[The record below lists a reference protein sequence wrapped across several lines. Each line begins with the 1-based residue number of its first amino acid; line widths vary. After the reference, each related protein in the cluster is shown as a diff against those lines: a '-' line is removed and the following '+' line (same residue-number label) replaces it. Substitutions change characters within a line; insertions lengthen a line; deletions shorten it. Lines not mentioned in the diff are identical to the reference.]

1 MTLTEEPGLVNGVHV
16 QDNFEQSVGVVDVQD
31 SEHHDV
37 WPDQAELGVVDVDVA
52 YMLSPF
58 HRLHHVKVLELTA
71 HLLLFVHRRTL
82 LRELGLV
89 VVRIALHEAHLIGR
103 LRYV

>member
-1 MTLTEEPGLVNGVHV
+1 MTLTEEPGFVDGRHVH
-16 QDNFEQSVGVVDVQD
+16 DHLKECVGIVDVQD
-31 SEHHDV
+31 SEHDDV

-58 HRLHHVKVLELTA
+58 HRLHHVKVLELAA

-89 VVRIALHEAHLIGR
+89 VVRIALHEAHLVGR